1 MSKAS
6 VVWLRWRWPREGMG
20 SEAAQAS
27 MRAVQSLSAAG
38 RDRAVLLEVVT
49 TGSGVEHRLRT
60 SEAHATHL
68 APRLSQA
75 APGVSIDWI
84 EDVPEPSSVRAG
96 AIRLSTG
103 RRPLATDQAEQVT
116 GGLLAALA
124 DVGDGEEV
132 LLQWWLGRPLTPI
145 TLPSPAHVPEESG
158 LARLASILTGGLR
171 TLDGA
176 SRRAL
181 LDKQGRPGWRVAGRL
196 GVNEAARRRGRFEA
210 VAAALRAVNAPG
222 VQLRVQ
228 STGAAPVTRRRPPRR
243 WPMLVNVDELVV
255 LGALPVGEAPALS
268 IPRSSHRFLP
278 LDRAVASSGSVL
290 GHGTHPRSQ
299 RPAAL
304 DPRARLRHL
313 HILGPTGVGK
323 STLMLNLI
331 TQDLQAGRGVVVIE
345 PKGDLITA
353 VLERVPARRTR
364 DLAVLD
370 PTDTDQPVGLNPLQ
384 LGEGSRELAVD
395 HLVAAFKGLFASS
408 WGPRTQDLLTA
419 GLLTLV
425 RHRGATLADLLP
437 LFTDPATRGRYLHD
451 LDDPLALQPFWSWFD
466 ALSDRERAS
475 VLAPLMN
482 KLRTFLLRDTVRS
495 VVAQPGPRLDLSALL
510 ARGGVLLVDLSRGRV
525 GPEAAGLLGSL
536 VFASLWQT
544 LRQGSAASP
553 LAIYIDEFQDYL
565 HLPTDT
571 GEMLAQS
578 RSLGVGLT
586 LAHQHLGQLP
596 AELRNGVLANAH
608 SRIAFQLGYDD
619 AHTLA
624 RGHRELVPEDFMG
637 LGAFEAYAQLSAE
650 GTARPFAS
658 IRTAEAPPPS
668 SDARELRAISRER
681 YGVPLAELH
690 AAWRPDDPTPQASI
704 GSAPRRGGR
713 S

>member
-1 MSKAS
+1 MSMAPS
-6 VVWLRWRWPREGMG
+6 VWLRWRWPRDGM
-20 SEAAQAS
+20 SPEAAQAT
-27 MRAVQSLSAAG
+27 MLAIQSLSAAG
-38 RDRAVLLEVVT
+38 RDRAMLLEIVA

-60 SEAHATHL
+60 SESHATHL

-75 APGVSIDWI
+75 APGASIEWTG
-84 EDVPEPSSVRAG
+84 DVAGPSAVRAG
-96 AIRLSTG
+96 AITLSTG
-103 RRPLATDQAEQVT
+103 RRPLATDHTEHVT

-124 DVGDGEEV
+124 DVRDGEEV
-132 LLQWWLGRPLTPI
+132 LLQWWLGRPLAPI
-145 TLPSPAHVPEESG
+145 TLPSPAHVAEESG
-158 LARLASILTGGLR
+158 LARLASILTGNLR
-171 TLDGA
+171 PLDSA
-176 SRRAL
+176 TRRAL
-181 LDKQGRPGWRVAGRL
+181 LEKQGRSGWRAAGRL
-196 GVNEAARRRGRFEA
+196 AVNEAARQRGRFEA

-222 VQLRVQ
+222 VQLRLRPMPAV
-228 STGAAPVTRRRPPRR
+228 SVTQRRLPWR
-243 WPMLVNVDELVV
+243 WPLLINVDELVV

-268 IPRSSHRFLP
+268 VPRSSHRFLP
-278 LDRAVASSGSVL
+278 LDRAVPTSGSVL

-313 HILGPTGVGK
+313 HVLGPTGVGK
-323 STLMLNLI
+323 STLLLNLI

-345 PKGDLITA
+345 PKGDLVNA
-353 VLERVPARRTR
+353 VLERVPARRAR
-364 DLAVLD
+364 DVAVID
-370 PTDTDQPVGLNPLQ
+370 PTDTDRPVGLNPLQ
-384 LGEGSRELAVD
+384 LGGASRELAVD

-425 RHRGATLADLLP
+425 RQRGATLAELLP
-437 LFTDPATRGRYLHD
+437 LFTDPAVRGRYLRD
-451 LDDPLALQPFWSWFD
+451 IDDPLALQPFWSWFD

-482 KLRTFLLRDTVRS
+482 KLRAFLLRDTVRS
-495 VVAQPGPRLDLSALL
+495 IVAQPEPRLDLSALL

-525 GPEAAGLLGSL
+525 GPEAAELLGSL

-553 LAIYIDEFQDYL
+553 LGIYIDEFQDYL

-596 AELRNGVLANAH
+596 VDLRGGVLANAH
-608 SRIAFQLGYDD
+608 SRVAFQLGYDD
-619 AHTLA
+619 AQALA
-624 RGHRELVPEDFMG
+624 RGHRELAPEDFMG
-637 LGAFEAYAQLSAE
+637 LGAFEAYAQLNAE

-658 IRTAEAPPPS
+658 IRTVPAPPAS
-668 SDARELRAISRER
+668 SDACELRAASRER
-681 YGVPLAELH
+681 YGVPLAELQ
-690 AAWRPDDPTPQASI
+690 AAWRPDDPAPDASI